1 MKYQF
6 QIPPTGWQREA
17 TPGNEPAFEPPRV
30 VINQPIDNYRRI
42 AVQLVKLDTGEVHV
56 EDAWE
61 EYLQKEGGDQYWVE
75 GDALDIN
82 DIELIH

>member
-6 QIPPTGWQREA
+6 QVPATGWQREPP
-17 TPGNEPAFEPPRV
+17 PGNAQEFEPPRV
-30 VINQPIDNYRRI
+30 VVNQPIDDYRRI
-42 AVQLVKLDTGEVHV
+42 AVQLVKSDNGEVHV

-75 GDALDIN
+75 GDALDPK